1 MFQERDRM
9 LCLPITAI
17 VIPAIVPA
25 GNLGLAVLALASAT
39 AVDPGLDVS
48 VSVLAEDEKL

>member
-1 MFQERDRM
+1 MRDRK

-25 GNLGLAVLALASAT
+25 GNLGLAVLPLASAT
-39 AVDPGLDVS
+39 AVDAGLDVS